1 MNVLEIFKNL
11 NEDFAVATIVWA
23 KSGSEVKVGD
33 KLILT
38 SNGKIYGDFKSSTSF
53 VLEKLK
59 KALETSESF
68 LISYSSCNSEKEATC
83 GTKFQAFIE
92 FFGGFPKVHIFG
104 AGDIGLF
111 TYQILKSLNFDALIY
126 DDEKPSEEV
135 DVKFLDY
142 KNIDIK
148 VSPKDYLII
157 VTRGHRNDMM
167 Y

>member
-1 MNVLEIFKNL
+1 MKIAFTTK
-11 NEDFAVATIVWA
+11 
-23 KSGSEVKVGD
+23 
-33 KLILT
+33 
-38 SNGKIYGDFKSSTSF
+38 GKDW
-53 VLEKLK
+53 
-59 KALETSESF
+59 
-68 LISYSSCNSEKEATC
+68 NSEMDPRFGRT
-83 GTKFQAFIE
+83 Q
-92 FFGGFPKVHIFG
+92 FF
-104 AGDIGLF
+104 
-111 TYQILKSLNFDALIY
+111 LIY